1 MFWGV
6 PFMAQLVK
14 NPPAMQKTW
23 VQFLGLKDPGRQYYV
38 SLNAEGGEFQ
48 LNAAGAAVVAN
59 MAKQAIQESSS
70 KKLKKIVKK
79 EK

>member
-1 MFWGV
+1 MT
-6 PFMAQLVK
+6 PEEA
-14 NPPAMQKTW
+14 A
-23 VQFLGLKDPGRQYYV
+23 QYYV
-38 SLNAEGGEFQ
+38 SLNAEVGEFQ

-70 KKLKKIVKK
+70 KKLKKVVKK

>member
-1 MFWGV
+1 V
-6 PFMAQLVK
+6 
-14 NPPAMQKTW
+14 
-23 VQFLGLKDPGRQYYV
+23 
-38 SLNAEGGEFQ
+38 GEFQ

-70 KKLKKIVKK
+70 KKLRKVVKK